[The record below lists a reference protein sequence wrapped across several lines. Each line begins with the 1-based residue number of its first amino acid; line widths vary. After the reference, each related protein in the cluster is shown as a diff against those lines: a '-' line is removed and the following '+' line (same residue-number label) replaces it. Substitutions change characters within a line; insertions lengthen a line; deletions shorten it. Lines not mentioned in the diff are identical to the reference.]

1 MIPFAVIRVSTNRR
15 VDGVKVDYGSF
26 SIEIIKTE
34 TGSNCFRQQS
44 EVRREVTFLILT
56 VLLHNSL

>member
-26 SIEIIKTE
+26 SIKIFKTQ
-34 TGSNCFRQQS
+34 TGSNCFRKQS
-44 EVRREVTFLILT
+44 KVRREVILLILT
-56 VLLHNSL
+56 VLLLHN